1 MNGNTDSRSIV
12 GYFDTPK
19 PSYGDDENTKIS
31 KGFINVL
38 FEEFPGG
45 EINKINEKEY
55 FDQPERVFVLDGFQ
69 ESKARYHQ
77 RLIKA
82 EVVPNNQFEENSDV
96 TRYVTYKNRI
106 KEIGSS
112 DMLGMLYMKLPSPLD
127 CNDIFLP
134 SIPATRFFYIV
145 DDDFAYGPFKFEL
158 SKDCRMR
165 AETEMDFSGPYE
177 GSLVVSP
184 GVDQI
189 TQNKGSIT
197 KIEFSL
203 LKPHLI
209 TVQDAEY
216 LLDISVIKQATI
228 KKGQASTPYMSRPDI
243 IALMKELADRRRISK
258 QTVTAIRLEL
268 QNFSLPQ
275 ESKDTI
281 NKIIEVASEESEWQK
296 AIIDIVTNTEQG
308 KVLVDSYVKANQDS
322 YVAKWDKV
330 AEEKHA
336 TLVGQIK
343 DAEQRLAE
351 TKNKVLEQTQLLS
364 NKQDELKAL
373 DEKAV
378 NTVDLE
384 QRVQE
389 RRQALDSSIQER
401 ETELARLNN
410 ELKQVREYAT
420 LDDAKKALEAQY
432 KLLYGQNYGL
442 EQSIQKVQQTL
453 NAGEMALQVQLRE
466 LVPFVSTIIQA
477 PIASDVQVQAFCLPE
492 IIDIEFKEMSHAQSE
507 VSKTVNYIAGQ
518 MNNEYGRSYSNEFIS
533 SVLVAQAQSL
543 MSICTGAPGLGKTSF
558 VRLLKRILKME
569 NRFIEV
575 PVGRSWVSEREFI
588 GFFNSLSNTF
598 SPSSSGAY
606 QFLKG
611 VSEDMPETAPL
622 SLMLLD
628 EANLSAIEHYG
639 AFLINISDDEAEK
652 KLRLAKEEIRIPES
666 FRIVATINHDL
677 TTESLSPRL
686 IDRAP
691 VIPFDSF
698 VDDNVNYIE
707 DSSDYTNLSFRS
719 FSSLFGRNAFLRQ
732 QLSIDNSSLPQTLQ
746 SVVDLLADRDA
757 KKGPPIILS
766 RRKITNMIDY
776 VYVLTSVLKVTAQ
789 LTDIS
794 ALDKAI
800 DFAVLYFVLPSVQGA
815 GSGTKNRLETLRD
828 MIASQN
834 LELSLAKLSDILIR
848 GEQNL
853 ETYNFFHY

>member
-38 FEEFPGG
+38 FEEFPDGS
-45 EINKINEKEY
+45 INKINEKKD
-55 FDQPERVFVLDGFQ
+55 FDQLEQVFVLDGFQ
-69 ESKARYHQ
+69 ECKARYHQ
-77 RLIKA
+77 RLVKA
-82 EVVPNNQFEENSDV
+82 EVVPNNQYEENSNL
-96 TRYVTYKNRI
+96 TRYVTFKNNI
-106 KEIGSS
+106 KELSSS
-112 DMLGMLYMKLPSPLD
+112 DMFGMLYMKLPSPLD
-127 CNDIFLP
+127 CNDIVLP
-134 SIPATRFFYIV
+134 SIPTTRFFYIV
-145 DDDFAYGPFKFEL
+145 DDNFAYGPFKFEL
-158 SKDCRMR
+158 SKNCRMR

-177 GSLVVSP
+177 GALVVSP

-189 TQNKGSIT
+189 SQNKSYIT
-197 KIEFSL
+197 KIDFSL
-203 LKPHLI
+203 LKPFLI
-209 TVQDAEY
+209 TVQDEEY

-228 KKGQASTPYMSRPDI
+228 KQGQSSTPYMSRPDI
-243 IALMKELADRRRISK
+243 IALMKDLADRRRISK

-268 QNFSLPQ
+268 QNISLPQ

-281 NKIIEVASEESEWQK
+281 NKIIEVASEESEWTK
-296 AIIDIVTNTEQG
+296 AIIDIVTNTDQG
-308 KVLVDSYVKANQDS
+308 KDLIESYVQANQDN

-343 DAEQRLAE
+343 DAEQRLAD
-351 TKNKVLEQTQLLS
+351 TKNKVAEQAQKLS

-373 DEKAV
+373 SEQAV
-378 NTVDLE
+378 NNIDLE
-384 QRVQE
+384 QRIQE
-389 RRQALDSSIQER
+389 RRQSLDSSIQER
-401 ETELARLNN
+401 EAELNRLTT
-410 ELKQVREYAT
+410 EYA
-420 LDDAKKALEAQY
+420 QIR
-432 KLLYGQNYGL
+432 NYGNIAEAMKAIEIQHEYLIDRKNQL
-442 EQSIQKVQQTL
+442 EQSVKSVNQML
-453 NAGEMALQVQLRE
+453 NGGEVALQSELRKM
-466 LVPFVSTIIQA
+466 VPYVSTIIQA
-477 PIASDVQVQAFCLPE
+477 PLPSTEQAQSFTLSDIV
-492 IIDIEFKEMSHAQSE
+492 DIEFKEMSHAQSE

-533 SVLVAQAQSL
+533 SVLVAQVQSL

-611 VSEDMPETAPL
+611 ISEDMPETAPL

-652 KLRLAKEEIRIPES
+652 KLRLSKEEIRIPES

-698 VDDNVNYIE
+698 MDDNVNYIE
-707 DSSDYTNLSFRS
+707 ESSDYTNLSFRS
-719 FSSLFGRNAFLRQ
+719 FSSLFGRNAYLRQ

-746 SVVDLLADRDA
+746 SVVEVLADRDP
-757 KKGPPIILS
+757 KKGPPVILS
-766 RRKITNMIDY
+766 RRKMTNMIDY

-800 DFAVLYFVLPSVQGA
+800 DFTVLYFVLPSVQGA
-815 GSGTKNRLETLRD
+815 GSGTKCRLETLRD
-828 MIASQN
+828 MLASQN
-834 LELSLAKLSDILIR
+834 LELSHAKLSDILIR

>member
-55 FDQPERVFVLDGFQ
+55 FDQPERVFILDGFQ
-69 ESKARYHQ
+69 ECKARYHH

-82 EVVPNNQFEENSDV
+82 EVVPNNQYVENSDL
-96 TRYVTYKNRI
+96 TRYVTFKNNV
-106 KEIGSS
+106 KEIGAV
-112 DMLGMLYMKLPSPLD
+112 DVLGMLHMKLPSALD
-127 CNDIFLP
+127 SNDVLLS
-134 SIPATRFFYIV
+134 SIPVTRFFYII
-145 DDDFAYGPFKFEL
+145 DGGFAYGPFKFEL
-158 SKDCRMR
+158 TKECRTR
-165 AETEMDFSGPYE
+165 VETEMDFTGPYE

-184 GVDQI
+184 SSESV
-189 TQNKGSIT
+189 TQKKGYIS
-197 KIEFSL
+197 KFDYSL
-203 LKPHLI
+203 IKPHLI
-209 TVQDAEY
+209 TVHNTEY
-216 LLDISVIKQATI
+216 LLDIGSLKLPAT
-228 KKGQASTPYMSRPDI
+228 SMPYMTRSDV
-243 IALMKELADRRRISK
+243 LGMLKVLADRRKISK
-258 QTVTAIRLEL
+258 PTVAALRVEF
-268 QNFSLPQ
+268 QNLSLPQ
-275 ESKDTI
+275 ESKDSL
-281 NKIIEVASEESEWQK
+281 NKIFEVASEDSEWQK
-296 AIIDIVTNTEQG
+296 AIIDIVTNTDQG
-308 KVLVDSYVKANQDS
+308 KDLIESYVQANQDS
-322 YVAKWDKV
+322 YVAQWDKK
-330 AEEKHA
+330 AEEKHEG
-336 TLVGQIK
+336 LVKLIK
-343 DAEQRLAE
+343 ETEQRLTD
-351 TKNKVLEQTQLLS
+351 TKNKVAEQAQLLA

-373 DEKAV
+373 SEKEI
-378 NTVDLE
+378 NNVDLE
-384 QRVQE
+384 QKVQE
-389 RRQALDSSIQER
+389 RRQQLDSIIQEK
-401 ETELARLNN
+401 EAEINRLTA
-410 ELKQVREYAT
+410 EYSQIRNYANISE
-420 LDDAKKALEAQY
+420 AMKALESTHEYLIDRKNQ
-432 KLLYGQNYGL
+432 L
-442 EQSIQKVQQTL
+442 EQSVKSVNQML
-453 NAGEMALQVQLRE
+453 NGGEVALQSELRKM
-466 LVPFVSTIIQA
+466 VPYVSTIIQA
-477 PIASDVQVQAFCLPE
+477 PLPSTEQAQSFTLSDTV
-492 IIDIEFKEMSHAQSE
+492 DIEFKEMSHAQSE

-558 VRLLKRILKME
+558 IRLLKRILKME

-611 VSEDMPETAPL
+611 ISEDMPETAPL

-766 RRKITNMIDY
+766 RRKMTNMIDY

-828 MIASQN
+828 MITSQN